1 MKKIFLILILF
12 FVAAPYMSAYDND
25 GCLIIYCTED
35 SETDDDS
42 DDDWYV
48 EPDPSRKKTP
58 SAPVMVN
65 VCAKDGLSIPGVDSS
80 EILSFEIRDAYG
92 NTVAIL
98 TDEDSFIA
106 TLFSLSGEYRLLFR
120 LPGRTLAGWI
130 LI

>member
-1 MKKIFLILILF
+1 
-12 FVAAPYMSAYDND
+12 
-25 GCLIIYCTED
+25 
-35 SETDDDS
+35 S

-65 VCAKDGLSIPGVDSS
+65 VSAKDGLSIPGVDSS

-98 TDEDSFIA
+98 TDEDSFIE
-106 TLFSLSGEYRLLFR
+106 TLFSLSGEYRLIFR

-130 LI
+130 CI